1 MPTDAANHP
10 PSVPLPTLAEI
21 VDWLFTTYRDQDGR
35 KLLPRDVALYGDS
48 VSVDAI
54 QLVRNGKSE
63 NPTHRTIEA
72 ICLAFQLP
80 PILLFPKLWPLTL
93 FWVPPNIPDR
103 APFPVANQFIHAE
116 HPFYADKSSPY
127 RIWRD
132 AQQPPASGS
141 AE

>member
-1 MPTDAANHP
+1 M
-10 PSVPLPTLAEI
+10 PLPTLAEI

-35 KLLPRDVALYGDS
+35 TLLPRDVALYGDN
-48 VSVDAI
+48 VSVDII
-54 QLVRNGKSE
+54 QKLRSGKAD
-63 NPTHRTIEA
+63 NPTARVIEA

-93 FWVPPNIPDR
+93 LWVPPNIPDR

-116 HPFYADKSSPY
+116 HPFYSNPSSPY

-132 AQQPPASGS
+132 AQQQDASGS
-141 AE
+141 DE